1 MPHEKLRTAA
11 DIGALVCLKR
21 KEQKLSQE
29 DLAGLA
35 NTGTRFISDLENG
48 KSTIQTG
55 KLLRVLTALGL
66 GMYVFSRWEQDK

>member
-1 MPHEKLRTAA
+1 MPHEKLKTVA
-11 DIGALVCLKR
+11 DIGMLVSRKR

-48 KSTIQTG
+48 KPTIQTG
-55 KLLRVLTALGL
+55 KLLRVLAALGL
-66 GMYVFSRWEQDK
+66 GMHVFSRWERDE